1 MKRIIS
7 SLVLGA
13 ALFLYASQFAVS
25 FESNIACA
33 QLPAIT
39 GDATRP
45 AGSCATTLATVN
57 GNVGTFSSLT
67 VNGKGLVTAAA
78 NPARTQRLPSNP
90 TGTASGA
97 QVMAGLAGTFTPAT
111 TGNIVLTVQ
120 SSLANS
126 TINDGCLVQIRF
138 GTGGAPANGA
148 AATGTAIGQQQAGTS
163 FAANALSASTLIAYQ
178 TGLVVSTVYWF
189 DLGFAAVTG
198 GTCLPSAIVMVAL
211 EQ

>member
-1 MKRIIS
+1 MRMMKLLLAI
-7 SLVLGA
+7 VFA
-13 ALFLYASQFAVS
+13 AWLLAPAQAQVT
-25 FESNIACA
+25 NIPCN

-57 GNVGTFSSLT
+57 ANVGTFSGIT
-67 VNGKGLVTAAA
+67 VNGKGLVTAAVA
-78 NPARTQRLPSNP
+78 PARTQSLPANP
-90 TGTASGA
+90 TGTASGV
-97 QVMAGLAGTFTPAT
+97 QVMAGLAGSFTPAT
-111 TGNIVLTVQ
+111 SGNMFLTVQ
-120 SSLANS
+120 STIANS
-126 TINDGCLVQIRF
+126 TINDGCIVQMRF

-148 AATGTAIGQQQAGTS
+148 AATGTAIGKQQAATS
-163 FAANALSASTLIAYQ
+163 FAANALNASTLVAYQ

-198 GTCLPSAIVMVAL
+198 GTCSPTAIVMDAF